1 MISSENKIIGNEM
14 MFDKWKDIIVHDD
27 SNIKGFFCQYRWLSN
42 FYSCPVY
49 YEGIGYNSSECA
61 YQSAKL
67 YPVYREYMRKLSA
80 KDSKTAWKTFGENA
94 ILDDTPEEWNSRKYD
109 VMSIILMDKFYRNVK
124 LRDLLISTGD
134 KYLEEKNWWSDS
146 DWGVD
151 SETGIGKNNLG
162 KILMKVREFWKT

>member
-1 MISSENKIIGNEM
+1 
-14 MFDKWKDIIVHDD
+14 
-27 SNIKGFFCQYRWLSN
+27 
-42 FYSCPVY
+42 
-49 YEGIGYNSSECA
+49 
-61 YQSAKL
+61 
-67 YPVYREYMRKLSA
+67 MRKLSA